1 MVKEIIII
9 ILVITLIISLDII
22 TNRYTTY
29 AADELSNKLYTL
41 RENIISKDKENIDK
55 QVKEI
60 DAIWDEYNKKLSYYM
75 EHDELEKVGRGLTA
89 LKAHIDMEEYKE
101 SIENLDETVF
111 ILQHIEEKEK
121 FSVGSLF

>member
-29 AADELSNKLYTL
+29 AADELSNMLNNL
-41 RENIISKDKENIDK
+41 REDIINEDKEKIGDKIKDIDNR
-55 QVKEI
+55 
-60 DAIWDEYNKKLSYYM
+60 WDEYNKKLSYYM
-75 EHDELEKVGRGLTA
+75 EHDELEKVGRCLTA